1 MACFPQ
7 RPGPSNHEQHQD
19 QAEMARLT
27 TEKVARE
34 KLEEANREDKM
45 HIHQSHEES
54 KNDELPQGSSG

>member
-54 KNDELPQGSSG
+54 KND